1 MISFLEALSHNG
13 TQFGVI
19 IAFLGALLIAAT
31 IAEKFALKL
40 RLQGS
45 LLIFAIGLIA
55 NISHSEELIEE
66 VEHLHQIGLSLLL
79 FYAGLMFCDPF
90 AKSRRAVKG
99 QLILAVLVSLLSLLI
114 GTAIVYGFLISPF
127 SVFAKVKHPLL
138 LAVLFTNCLSVIDWT
153 SFWFLA
159 RRIGY
164 LSSWVQTTFQIEASL
179 GSSIVIMWGNIVR
192 HITLRRLEIGV
203 LPNNAHDHIHNYS
216 GLMLLLPVMIGIALG
231 HALYLSIKHL
241 SFERPQ
247 IFVVTMGTIVLG
259 YGINN
264 FLFDTGG
271 AMTSLVMGAYLGLKL
286 KSFTTLNNM
295 LGQSETAVETISLQ
309 IESINIGT
317 EAALTFLVG
326 LTIESEQLIATIPMG
341 VALALI
347 MFIVRPM
354 AVMAAGKFN
363 NWLSGIR
370 LLAVPSTDSI
380 SRADMMIW
388 AICSPKGIIGIAIA
402 STLPTLLKHAGIDID
417 EFFGIPSYLPVD
429 SICVTILM
437 TMILQNFAFPRLLRG
452 LTFRPTVSRSS

>member
-1 MISFLEALSHNG
+1 
-13 TQFGVI
+13 
-19 IAFLGALLIAAT
+19 
-31 IAEKFALKL
+31 
-40 RLQGS
+40 
-45 LLIFAIGLIA
+45 
-55 NISHSEELIEE
+55 
-66 VEHLHQIGLSLLL
+66 
-79 FYAGLMFCDPF
+79 
-90 AKSRRAVKG
+90 
-99 QLILAVLVSLLSLLI
+99 
-114 GTAIVYGFLISPF
+114 
-127 SVFAKVKHPLL
+127 
-138 LAVLFTNCLSVIDWT
+138 
-153 SFWFLA
+153 
-159 RRIGY
+159 
-164 LSSWVQTTFQIEASL
+164 
-179 GSSIVIMWGNIVR
+179 
-192 HITLRRLEIGV
+192 
-203 LPNNAHDHIHNYS
+203 
-216 GLMLLLPVMIGIALG
+216 
-231 HALYLSIKHL
+231 
-241 SFERPQ
+241 
-247 IFVVTMGTIVLG
+247 MGTIVLG

-417 EFFGIPSYLPVD
+417 EL
-429 SICVTILM
+429 
-437 TMILQNFAFPRLLRG
+437 FAG
-452 LTFRPTVSRSS
+452 